1 MAPLVGAEAKSVL
14 SSLESLRAAIP
25 NLVTPTWNGINV
37 LQTAT
42 SNMAAH
48 DIGFRQGVAPPAT
61 PKFVY
66 LLGADEFD
74 ESRIPRDAFVVYQ
87 GHHGDAGAN
96 RANVILAGAAY
107 TEKSGTYVNVE
118 GRVQRSVAS
127 ANLIAQAR
135 PDWAIIRALSE
146 VAGIPLPYDTI
157 DAVRQR
163 LVDVAP
169 HFGSLNRVE
178 APSFNSSYATGGSA
192 PLPTTPFKPYWD
204 NFFFTNPISRSSRI
218 MARASTQLKTARN
231 SYVATPAATTA
242 TARVAA

>member
-1 MAPLVGAEAKSVL
+1 MAPLVGGEGASVL
-14 SSLESLRAAIP
+14 SSLNALRTAVP
-25 NLVTPTWNGINV
+25 NLVTPTWNGISV

-48 DIGFRQGVAPPAT
+48 DIGFRQGVTPPAS

-107 TEKSGTYVNVE
+107 TEKTGTYVNVE
-118 GRVQRSVAS
+118 GRVQRSYPS
-127 ANLIAQAR
+127 STLIAQAR
-135 PDWAIIRALSE
+135 DDWAIIRALSE
-146 VAGIPLPYDTI
+146 VVGAPLPYDSL

-169 HFGSLNRVE
+169 HFGMTTTLFFLCPINDTLVLTCLTVYYLVNRYPQSCGSSII
-178 APSFNSSYATGGSA
+178 PSIIWFSIIITINT
-192 PLPTTPFKPYWD
+192 
-204 NFFFTNPISRSSRI
+204 I
-218 MARASTQLKTARN
+218 
-231 SYVATPAATTA
+231 
-242 TARVAA
+242 